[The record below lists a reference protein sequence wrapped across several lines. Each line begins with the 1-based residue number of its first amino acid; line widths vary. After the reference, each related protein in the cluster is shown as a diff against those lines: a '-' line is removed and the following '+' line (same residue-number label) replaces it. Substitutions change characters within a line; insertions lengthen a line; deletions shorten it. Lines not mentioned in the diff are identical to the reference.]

1 MTHHPIHILHLTGA
15 WLRWVTIQPGAM
27 PQVTDSG
34 TIEAGPEN
42 ALEQWA
48 ARLHDRRARI
58 MLYDGR
64 PIYYNFALT
73 MPTEAL
79 KQKDRILK
87 LKLAQEIGLSD
98 EAVFWSARVEPRQDN
113 PGQSD
118 AFMVV
123 ARRET
128 MQDIIS
134 WRERRRL
141 TGVWV
146 GADLCAIR
154 ALLGQAAAPLVLVA
168 MDPQGSVTFY
178 HANNIGQILKEKADE
193 RITPRADL
201 AWSGAT
207 SRMLFGEE
215 IPAGLYDRYP
225 TLATLQLLPNAQLQ
239 HPAAG
244 ASRLSLVPA
253 PILGFDPVLLGG
265 ILEHGTGRPP
275 TDDLVRVITP
285 PPLEVLLSKLTV
297 PRLGALG
304 LLAAAGLGYSGYLT
318 YNYYKETRQ
327 NLVLRAQLVEPEKRQ
342 LQVQDTI
349 LRKIKSDRKPM
360 LPAFEA
366 IHKAAPEGV
375 MLKTLSIGESGAV
388 SIDGICR
395 NPKAPDDFA
404 RELALSPLL
413 DRIALQEV
421 KADPKTKI
429 VSFKIS
435 GHVKG
440 RGR

>member
-1 MTHHPIHILHLTGA
+1 MTHHPIHLLHLTGA
-15 WLRWVTIQPGAM
+15 WLRWVTIQPGTL

-34 TIEAGPEN
+34 TIEAGPES

-48 ARLHDRRARI
+48 ARLQDRRARI
-58 MLYDGR
+58 VLYDGR

-98 EAVFWSARVEPRQDN
+98 EAVFWSAQIEPRKDN

-118 AFMVV
+118 VFMVV

-141 TGVWV
+141 ASVWV

-168 MDPQGSVTFY
+168 MDPQGGATFF

-193 RITPRADL
+193 RISPRADL

-207 SRMLFGEE
+207 GRMHFGGE
-215 IPAGLYDRYP
+215 IPGGLYDRYP

-244 ASRLSLVPA
+244 PSRLSLVP
-253 PILGFDPVLLGG
+253 PQILEFDPVLLGG

-275 TDDLVRVITP
+275 TEDLVRVIGMDATIRLCTEYGGTP
-285 PPLEVLLSKLTV
+285 LYV
-297 PRLGALG
+297 PKVDG
-304 LLAAAGLGYSGYLT
+304 LVVANRRAEILAEYNGYNVRKLAAKYRLT
-318 YNYYKETRQ
+318 I
-327 NLVLRAQLVEPEKRQ
+327 RAVEMMVQGVRPPEINGQLT
-342 LQVQDTI
+342 LQDITGG
-349 LRKIKSDRKPM
+349 P
-360 LPAFEA
+360 
-366 IHKAAPEGV
+366 
-375 MLKTLSIGESGAV
+375 
-388 SIDGICR
+388 
-395 NPKAPDDFA
+395 
-404 RELALSPLL
+404 
-413 DRIALQEV
+413 
-421 KADPKTKI
+421 
-429 VSFKIS
+429 
-435 GHVKG
+435 
-440 RGR
+440 